1 MARKKKKRVYVNAN
15 GEALSH
21 LSETP
26 RPNPEPTSENPKA
39 PKRRNQDQAKV
50 ERARQERERE
60 LEAINHEIEVEKRRT
75 MAATWKTKT
84 QNAEL
89 GIFDDGEGNVQSK
102 SEHIDRVSLKMRE
115 LDAIAK
121 FGQDKVSRVRNEAAK
136 IFKNVHMLRGEQR
149 ARIQEIIEA
158 YGVDATALP
167 PAIEELMLIEEETYV
182 EGQ

>member
-26 RPNPEPTSENPKA
+26 GPNPEPKGENAKA
-39 PKRRNQDQAKV
+39 PNRRRQEQTEG
-50 ERARQERERE
+50 ERLRQERERE
-60 LEAINHEIEVEKRRT
+60 IEAIEHEVELEKRRT

-89 GIFDDGEGNVQSK
+89 GILDDNSANTQTRSLHLEEV
-102 SEHIDRVSLKMRE
+102 ELKMRE

-149 ARIQEIIEA
+149 ARIQEILEA

-167 PAIEELMLIEEETYV
+167 PAIGELMEEEIYV
-182 EGQ
+182 DENK

>member
-1 MARKKKKRVYVNAN
+1 MARKRKKRVYVNAN

-26 RPNPEPTSENPKA
+26 SPNLEPKGENAKA
-39 PKRRNQDQAKV
+39 PNRRRQEQTEG
-50 ERARQERERE
+50 ERLRQERERQ

-89 GIFDDGEGNVQSK
+89 GIFDDGEGNGQSK
-102 SEHIDRVSLKMRE
+102 SEHLDRVALKMRE

-136 IFKNVHMLRGEQR
+136 IFKNVDMLRGEQR
-149 ARIQEIIEA
+149 ARIQEILEA
-158 YGVDATALP
+158 YGVEATALP
-167 PAIEELMLIEEETYV
+167 LAVEELMLEK
-182 EGQ
+182 